1 MAADVNIVIASEFV
15 GAKAFKDAEKV
26 TTGLSKSV
34 STLAKSYVGLYSV
47 QRLSRSGFNAVRAF
61 ADAEKA
67 SIRLSKSVSN
77 LGLSFATADIQTN
90 LDQIS
95 AKFGLA
101 GEPLAE
107 AFQKLLTTTGSVI
120 KSQQLLNQALDI
132 SYGTGVELGT
142 VTQDLANAYVGNVRG
157 LRKYN
162 LGLAQTE
169 LQTKSFLQITELLNE
184 QFGGSGADYLDT
196 YSGKMAVLAEAA
208 GNAQEIIGKG
218 LVDAFAKLGGGSTTE
233 DAVNN
238 ITSIANGISKIVN
251 AAATAIGLV
260 VKLGKGIEYLTTFG
274 GVTGSNGK
282 IAQYTKVVEDR
293 LRQFDNPRSKS
304 PAGTALRAKQ
314 SKQAEEAANKRAKEL
329 AALQKKQI
337 AGQKALTE
345 AQKKQLAL
353 QKAGTLFDIEQTQI
367 IAALKGDIS
376 AEERKRLELQLAI
389 LTGNTNEA
397 SKLAGEL
404 AKSQGLSQQLAAY
417 LASLP
422 DAKNPFTAWKSYLD
436 MIEAQVRRIST
447 ASPSAPV
454 TSMATGYGVTGEQ
467 YSLPNGSQQTSAAGV
482 DFTVNVNAGSIIAQ
496 EQLQDVLRD
505 TLLDASLSA
514 KFSAIFRQGGSFGP

>member
-169 LQTKSFLQITELLNE
+169 LQTKSFVQITELLNE

-367 IAALKGDIS
+367 IAALKGEIS

-389 LTGNTNEA
+389 LTGNTSEA

-436 MIEAQVRRIST
+436 MLEAQVRAI
-447 ASPSAPV
+447 ASVQPGAV
-454 TSMATGYGVTGEQ
+454 TTNVPAAMGNPQGIYPLET
-467 YSLPNGSQQTSAAGV
+467 GSQGNFNYGQNIAPDVSVIVTLDGEEMAGAITKVQTNNYLS
-482 DFTVNVNAGSIIAQ
+482 NKII
-496 EQLQDVLRD
+496 QLERLE
-505 TLLDASLSA
+505 S
-514 KFSAIFRQGGSFGP
+514 KFR